1 MKNLRTLDWLI
12 LMISLLALAAA
23 GSGLFWPANG
33 EPYAFT
39 THRGEEVMI
48 AGRGLY
54 RFDTVSSAAQERASD
69 AVTLVIGLPLLAVSA
84 WLAHHGSLRGKLLLT
99 GTLGYFLYT
108 YLQMSVNTAYNPLF
122 LVYVAILAISLYAF
136 ALAMLDIDLASLPG
150 HFSDRLPR
158 QGIAAVLFAVGAFLL
173 LAWLGRTVPTLNSRT
188 VALENTTTMVIQAMD
203 MGLIVPL
210 AFLSGILLLR
220 CRAWGYLLASVAL
233 MKMLTLGA
241 SVSAMAINMAL
252 SHVAIGPAELVIFPS
267 LTLLNLAM
275 AVLLLV
281 NVDRQRSSAQMA

>member
-1 MKNLRTLDWLI
+1 MKNFRTVDWLI
-12 LMISLLALAAA
+12 LLISLLALMAA
-23 GSGLFWPANG
+23 GAGLFWPANG
-33 EPYAFT
+33 GPYAFT

-54 RFDTVSSAAQERASD
+54 RFDTVSSAAQEQASD

-84 WLAHHGSLRGKLLLT
+84 WLAHRGSLRGKLLLT

-108 YLQMSVNTAYNPLF
+108 YLQMSVNAAYNPLF
-122 LVYVAILAISLYAF
+122 LVYVTIMAISLYAF
-136 ALAMLDIDLASLPG
+136 ALAMVNIDLASLPG

-158 QGIAAVLFAVGAFLL
+158 RGIAAVLFAVGAFLL
-173 LAWLGRTVPTLNSRT
+173 LAWLGRTLPTLNSRT

-203 MGLIVPL
+203 LGLIVPL
-210 AFLSGILLLR
+210 AFLSGFLLLR
-220 CRAWGYLLASVAL
+220 RRALGYLLASVAL

-252 SHVAIGPAELVIFPS
+252 SQVTIGPVELIIFPS
-267 LTLLNLAM
+267 LTLVNLAM
-275 AVLLLV
+275 AVLLLI
-281 NVDRQRSSAQMA
+281 NVDRQRSSAQFA